1 MLDSEIIVKTDF
13 VTTLNYKPCQ
23 RARVDVKRGQRWEF
37 MLMSYPTSDE
47 QSERPLAD
55 SRPGHLWLFNKFVYI
70 IQKAS
75 VLIVYFFAL
84 RS

>member
-13 VTTLNYKPCQ
+13 VTTLNYKTCQ

-55 SRPGHLWLFNKFVYI
+55 SRPGHLWLFCVYLI
-70 IQKAS
+70 IA
-75 VLIVYFFAL
+75 F
-84 RS
+84 

>member
-23 RARVDVKRGQRWEF
+23 RARVDVKRGQRLEF
-37 MLMSYPTSDE
+37 MLMSYSTSDE

-55 SRPGHLWLFNKFVYI
+55 SRPGHLWLFCVY
-70 IQKAS
+70 
-75 VLIVYFFAL
+75 LIVAF
-84 RS
+84 

>member
-23 RARVDVKRGQRWEF
+23 RTRVDVKRGQRWEF
-37 MLMSYPTSDE
+37 MLMSYSTSDE

-55 SRPGHLWLFNKFVYI
+55 SRPGHLWLFCVYLI
-70 IQKAS
+70 IA
-75 VLIVYFFAL
+75 F
-84 RS
+84 

>member
-23 RARVDVKRGQRWEF
+23 RARTDVKRGQRWEF
-37 MLMSYPTSDE
+37 MLMSYSTSDK

-55 SRPGHLWLFNKFVYI
+55 SRPGHLWLFCVYLI
-70 IQKAS
+70 IA
-75 VLIVYFFAL
+75 F
-84 RS
+84 

>member
-47 QSERPLAD
+47 QS
-55 SRPGHLWLFNKFVYI
+55 
-70 IQKAS
+70 
-75 VLIVYFFAL
+75 
-84 RS
+84 